1 MHRSLPNNK
10 IIDLAIRVQINL
22 VKLAQSASHVYKHL
36 YSDEWINFRTV
47 NDNLVHFIWLLS
59 GKIYA

>member
-36 YSDEWINFRTV
+36 YLDKASTLE
-47 NDNLVHFIWLLS
+47 LLMTIGSICS
-59 GKIYA
+59 GC